1 MITCVAINHSIVIF
15 HMLLVLL
22 DISFTNYRMFLGYSK
37 AIRRLTITYANNI
50 FSLSQSQMNRP
61 STILPSYDHKLKHLI
76 GIYVGSTISM
86 ICVCGVLVT
95 YLTLR
100 FLFIIL
106 RVSIYICFII
116 YIYIRFNVFK

>member
-1 MITCVAINHSIVIF
+1 MITCVAINNSIVIC

-22 DISFTNYRMFLGYSK
+22 NISFTNYRMFLGYSI
-37 AIRRLTITYANNI
+37 AICRLTITYANNI
-50 FSLSQSQMNRP
+50 FAVSRLQMNRP

-106 RVSIYICFII
+106 RILIYICFII
-116 YIYIRFNVFK
+116 YIYIRFNVFE